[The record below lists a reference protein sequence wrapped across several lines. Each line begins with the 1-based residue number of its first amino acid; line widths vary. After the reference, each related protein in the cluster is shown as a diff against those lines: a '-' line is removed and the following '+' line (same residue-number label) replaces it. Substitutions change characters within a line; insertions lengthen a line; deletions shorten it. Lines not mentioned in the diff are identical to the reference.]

1 MPLTVSFI
9 AIPPNYSL
17 NRTARRRRWRA
28 VRSRPVSLFVSRLSH
43 TVVDAWKFTKTFDA
57 SRLER
62 LNAVDTFDDVVKAI
76 HTTLEVVG
84 GWVCPATE
92 LGASDCWRPIV
103 AVTVEPTAFDVFFN
117 SPLGYR
123 GQFLL
128 SPEAGQAANSV
139 LLRTL
144 EPALTKAVI
153 IDCGTNRLSAESIHR
168 AFLANSAKIWPDESE
183 LDFTQATNDLDIGRW
198 RDSSETINAP
208 TGAALWAP
216 EGNTLLAI
224 GAFIDPFG
232 NEVVTRRK
240 ILRRFELH
248 ESGFT

>member
-1 MPLTVSFI
+1 M
-9 AIPPNYSL
+9 
-17 NRTARRRRWRA
+17 
-28 VRSRPVSLFVSRLSH
+28 
-43 TVVDAWKFTKTFDA
+43 VDAWKFTETFDA
-57 SRLER
+57 SRLAR
-62 LNAVDTFDDVVKAI
+62 LNAVETFADVVKAI
-76 HTTLEVVG
+76 QTTLEVIG

-92 LGASDCWRPIV
+92 LGPPDCWRPVV
-103 AVTVEPTAFDVFFN
+103 AMTVGPSAFDAFFN
-117 SPLGYR
+117 SPVGYR

-144 EPALTKAVI
+144 APALTKAVI
-153 IDCGTNRLSAESIHR
+153 IDCGTNHLSVESIHH

-198 RDSSETINAP
+198 RASGGTINAP

-216 EGNTLLAI
+216 EGNTLLVI

-232 NEVVTRRK
+232 NEVVARRK